1 MKLDV
6 VSVVVEVVEV
16 SIQPRFYFGPLFGGR
31 LGQISWESFRRLL
44 LVVGDDRGRTRDVT
58 PRPLVG
64 DKLKVTGRAD
74 KSARCEVSIRAAS
87 GWASLTIVRKLP
99 THRAKVLGRLT
110 LMSTFL
116 LPTSDFGT
124 AAMWR
129 AANDKVQTRF

>member
-6 VSVVVEVVEV
+6 VSVVVEFVEV
-16 SIQPRFYFGPLFGGR
+16 SKLPRFYFGPLFGGR

-58 PRPLVG
+58 PRPLN
-64 DKLKVTGRAD
+64 VTGRAD
-74 KSARCEVSIRAAS
+74 KSAWCEVSIRAAS
-87 GWASLTIVRKLP
+87 GWASLTIARKLP
-99 THRAKVLGRLT
+99 THRAKGLGRLT

-116 LPTSDFGT
+116 LPTSHVGT